1 MAIGKKDVAKP
12 KAGRNIHTKK
22 VTESKKSK
30 EELADISRENGKMSA
45 KYHESAYEKS
55 EPMVIDYA
63 VEDMYADIYD
73 PRAKIAPELKI
84 HAAAAFFATG
94 TVDGAS
100 RLTGLNHQTIS
111 EWKNKSEWWDPVLSK
126 LKKEKNDEL
135 DATVTDLIHKTTTEL
150 NDRIINGEV
159 QMHQG
164 VPTGHLKPMTGR
176 DLAATL
182 NTLYDKR
189 TMMRGEP
196 TSISGKADQSTIIDS
211 LKEQFE
217 KMAKAH
223 LSAKVVS
230 EQ

>member
-1 MAIGKKDVAKP
+1 MAIGRKTPGKP
-12 KAGRNIHTKK
+12 KVGKSTSAAKATKS
-22 VTESKKSK
+22 TMSK
-30 EELADISRENGKMSA
+30 EDLADISRENGKMSA

-55 EPMVIDYA
+55 QPMEIDYC

-100 RLTGLNHQTIS
+100 RMTGLSHQTIS
-111 EWKNKSEWWDPVLSK
+111 EWKNKSEWWAPVLSK

-150 NDRIINGEV
+150 NDRIVNGEV

-196 TSISGKADQSTIIDS
+196 TSITGKADQSTIIDS
-211 LKEQFE
+211 LKEQFA
-217 KMAKAH
+217 KMAKQH
-223 LSAKVVS
+223 LEAKVVS